1 VKLLNFFLSALQ
13 PDDRAALSIGMTEVA
28 LAPAQVLS
36 EFGEVVEWIYFPGS
50 ACISFVTVMS
60 DGKAV
65 ETATIGR
72 EGVISLIDVATD
84 RPSRST
90 VFAPMGGSA
99 MRISAAS
106 FRARLAQ
113 SPELLALTL
122 LHIRA
127 TALQAEQGVA
137 CNVSHG
143 VHGRLARWLLMTQDR
158 VGADRFP
165 LTQEYMA
172 VMTGVQRS
180 TVSTMAGKL
189 KKDGVIDYTRGL
201 VSILDR
207 DALVRHACECYAIV
221 NEQFEEL
228 REGGGVR
235 PPA

>member
-50 ACISFVTVMS
+50 ASISFVTVMS

-84 RPSRST
+84 RPSRLT
-90 VFAPMGGSA
+90 VFAQIGGSA

-158 VGADRFP
+158 VGTSSFP

-180 TVSTMAGKL
+180 TVSAMAGTL
-189 KKDGVIDYTRGL
+189 KKSGVIDYSRGNL
-201 VSILDR
+201 VIRDR
-207 DALVRHACECYAIV
+207 PALMKHACECYEV
-221 NEQFEEL
+221 VGQQFEEL
-228 REGGGVR
+228 RDVAE
-235 PPA
+235 